1 MASIQWDDESAAA
14 QPSVVWDDEV
24 AQPAAQPTPFAERAR
39 MGLPARIGSTL
50 LQGATMG
57 FADELAGIGGG
68 IMGGIAGLAGMEGQ
82 SFGQGYEETRNR
94 VRNELGA
101 LRESNPITS
110 MVAEGAGGL
119 LTGIGL
125 GSKLAQ
131 AVPVKSKIGN
141 VMATGGVFGGVS
153 GAGAAKDM
161 ESVIPGILSGAATG
175 AATAGVLQP
184 VAAGIGAVGSNIAQR
199 FRPSSATEAA
209 QRKIAEAM
217 MRDKID
223 PNKLGINM
231 RRMGESGVV
240 ADVGGANT
248 AGLLDVVANIPGR
261 TKDLAARLIRERQIS
276 RPERLTD
283 VAQRGMAPS
292 GQRFETTM
300 ESLAAQQAKARPL
313 YDEAMNLPLVID
325 DDLANILGRIDKTGA
340 FKDAAKIS
348 EITGQPFT
356 LRGQPGE
363 RITLNQMN
371 EAKKTLWDI
380 EQAAKDQLTGKATSL
395 SSAITTLRRQ
405 FIDKLDDITK
415 DPTTGASV
423 YKEARS
429 VFAEP
434 TQLQSAMELGR
445 KSFNQKA
452 FGIRETLKDLSAAE
466 QEAYRIGAFESF
478 REMAGSQAGQSQLL
492 NLYKDRNV
500 REKMQELFPNESG
513 FRRFANEV
521 FKEEKRRKLEGVR
534 GGSQTFGREAA
545 AEDLAQPVAEFANT
559 ARSAATG
566 NIPGVIAGAS
576 NLWKRIQTPQ
586 QVRDEI
592 GRILLSGG
600 EGGFTS
606 AAGQVQS
613 PATMRIADL
622 MRQMESKRGSR
633 TTAGAIPLSQ
643 LIIGR

>member
-1 MASIQWDDESAAA
+1 MDENEEFEFRLRAEQEGA
-14 QPSVVWDDEV
+14 QT
-24 AQPAAQPTPFAERAR
+24 ATPFAEQAK

-57 FADELAGIGGG
+57 FADELAGVGGG
-68 IMGGIAGLAGMEGQ
+68 LMGGLAGLAGIEGQ

-101 LRESNPITS
+101 LRESHPITS
-110 MVAEGAGGL
+110 AVVEGAGGVA
-119 LTGIGL
+119 TGIGL

-131 AVPVKSKIGN
+131 AIPVKSIFGN
-141 VMATGGVFGGVS
+141 AVATGGAFGTIQ

-161 ESVIPGILSGAATG
+161 GSIIPGALTGAATG

-199 FRPSSATEAA
+199 FNKASATEAA

-217 MRDKID
+217 LRDKID
-223 PNKLGINM
+223 PNKLGVNL

-248 AGLLDVVANIPGR
+248 AGLLDVVANIPGK

-276 RPERLTD
+276 RPERLTE

-292 GQRFETTM
+292 GQRFEATI

-325 DDLANILGRIDKTGA
+325 DDLAKMLAVIEKNGA
-340 FKDAAKIS
+340 FKDAAQIALNR
-348 EITGQPFT
+348 GQPFT
-356 LRGQPGE
+356 LKGQPGE
-363 RITLNQMN
+363 PVTLRQLDQ
-371 EAKKTLWDI
+371 AKGALWDV
-380 EQAAKDQLTGKATSL
+380 EQAAKGEFGAPTRL
-395 SSAITTLRRQ
+395 SSSITDLRRA
-405 FIDKLDDITK
+405 FIQKLDDMTT
-415 DPTTGASV
+415 DPATGASV
-423 YKEARS
+423 YKEARDT
-429 VFAEP
+429 FAEP
-434 TQLQSAMELGR
+434 AQLEKAMELGK

-452 FGIRETLKDLSAAE
+452 FGIRETMRDLTAAE
-466 QEAYRIGAFESF
+466 KEAYRIGAFESF
-478 REMAGSQAGQSQLL
+478 REMAGSQGGQSQLL

-500 REKMQELFPNESG
+500 REKMQELFPTESG

-545 AEDLAQPVAEFANT
+545 AEDLAQPVAEFART
-559 ARSAATG
+559 ARSAGTG
-566 NIPGVIAGAS
+566 DVFGALSGAS
-576 NLWKRIQTPQ
+576 NLWKRMQTPQ

-592 GRILLSGG
+592 GRVLLSGNQ
-600 EGGFTS
+600 GGFTS
-606 AAGQVQS
+606 AAGQAQS

-622 MRQMESKRGSR
+622 MRQMEAKRGSK

-643 LIIGR
+643 LFIGR